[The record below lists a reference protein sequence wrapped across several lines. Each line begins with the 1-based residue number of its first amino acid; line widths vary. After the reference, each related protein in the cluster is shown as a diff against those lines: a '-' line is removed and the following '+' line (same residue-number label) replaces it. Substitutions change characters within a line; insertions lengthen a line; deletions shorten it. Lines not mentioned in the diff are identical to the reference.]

1 MKTYPAEQDPKTVA
15 ASGHEKFVTISI
27 DDGDSSDL
35 RTVDLLHKYGLQA
48 TFYIPGSNEERKVMN
63 ARQIREID
71 QQFEVG
77 SHTLHHVRLHNLPMH
92 QAWQEI
98 VDGKK
103 FSEDAVGHEV
113 VSFCYPG
120 GKFNR
125 QVARQVADAGF
136 LGARTCRYFQNNFPE
151 DPFFWDIST
160 YANSYPSYVQLRHCL
175 LEYNFGGAYKYL
187 TTFRAEVPWVSQFK
201 RALEDVSEKGGIAH
215 LYFHSWEIGEN
226 DEWGDLESVF
236 KAIADY
242 RLTPVTNGFLYRR
255 WHEKHATAN
264 QELEHHARRVSG

>member
-1 MKTYPAEQDPKTVA
+1 MKTYPAEQDLTTVA
-15 ASGHEKFVTISI
+15 ASAHEKFVTISI
-27 DDGDSSDL
+27 DDGDDSDL

-48 TFYIPGSNEERKVMN
+48 TFYIPGSNEERQVMN

-71 QQFEVG
+71 QQFEIG
-77 SHTLHHVRLHNLPMH
+77 SHTLHHVRLHNLPPQ

-120 GKFNR
+120 GKFTR

-136 LGARTCRYFQNNFPE
+136 LGARTCRYFQNNFPN

-201 RALEDVSEKGGIAH
+201 RALEDVSQNAGIAH

-226 DEWGDLESVF
+226 NEWGELESVF

-264 QELEHHARRVSG
+264 QELEHHVPRVSG